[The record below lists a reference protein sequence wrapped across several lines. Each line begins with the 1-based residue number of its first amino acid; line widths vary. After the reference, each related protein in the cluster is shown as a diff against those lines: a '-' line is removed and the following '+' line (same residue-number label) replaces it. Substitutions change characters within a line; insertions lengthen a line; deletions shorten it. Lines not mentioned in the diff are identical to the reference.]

1 MLEMSE
7 SLNLK
12 SHIVTV
18 DIEKAFNFLSH
29 SFLLASFKKYGY
41 GNDFI
46 KQVEMLLECQEPCII
61 NGCSTTKYFKF
72 QKGARQVDPISAYLF
87 ILCLE
92 VFFILINANKRVKGI
107 NIFKQTYLHSAYA
120 EDTTFF
126 LREKRSIK
134 ELLNTFATFSKCSG
148 LKPNHKK

>member
-1 MLEMSE
+1 MSE

-46 KQVEMLLECQEPCII
+46 K
-61 NGCSTTKYFKF
+61 
-72 QKGARQVDPISAYLF
+72 
-87 ILCLE
+87 
-92 VFFILINANKRVKGI
+92 
-107 NIFKQTYLHSAYA
+107 
-120 EDTTFF
+120 
-126 LREKRSIK
+126 
-134 ELLNTFATFSKCSG
+134 
-148 LKPNHKK
+148 